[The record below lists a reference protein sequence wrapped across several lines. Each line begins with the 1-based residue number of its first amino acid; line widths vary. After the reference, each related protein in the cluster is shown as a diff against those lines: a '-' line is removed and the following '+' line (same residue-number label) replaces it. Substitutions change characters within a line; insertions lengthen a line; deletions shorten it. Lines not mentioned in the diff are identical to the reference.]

1 MTYQNLR
8 VRFFELTTIKG
19 THNANNSIE
28 SVNMK
33 YLITIFFLANWTLS
47 YANHHEEGEKVK
59 ESPIMTELPTMDI
72 KFVEKIG
79 ILTPDEILNILGEPA
94 KRIELKM
101 KSSDDVIARTWYYH
115 NINTDD
121 DGSYFPTT
129 ELDIVDGYVESVVF
143 MNDVDED
150 TITEAQKYDV
160 ERPNSVF

>member
-1 MTYQNLR
+1 MKFL
-8 VRFFELTTIKG
+8 I
-19 THNANNSIE
+19 SI
-28 SVNMK
+28 
-33 YLITIFFLANWTLS
+33 LFLFNFTQAF
-47 YANHHEEGEKVK
+47 AMHHESNENVK
-59 ESPIMTELPTMDI
+59 EVPIVSELPTPYK
-72 KFVEKIG
+72 KFVEVIG
-79 ILTPDEILNILGEPA
+79 ILTADEIIAILGEPA
-94 KRIELKM
+94 QKIELKM
-101 KSSDDVIARTWYYH
+101 KSSDAVIARTWYYH

>member
-1 MTYQNLR
+1 
-8 VRFFELTTIKG
+8 
-19 THNANNSIE
+19 
-28 SVNMK
+28 MK
-33 YLITIFFLANWTLS
+33 FLITILFILNCTQTFAM
-47 YANHHEEGEKVK
+47 HHESNETVK
-59 ESPIMTELPTMDI
+59 EVPIVSELPTAYK
-72 KFVEKIG
+72 KFVEVIG
-79 ILTPDEILNILGEPA
+79 ILTANEIIAILGEPA
-94 KRIELKM
+94 KKIELKM

>member
-1 MTYQNLR
+1 M
-8 VRFFELTTIKG
+8 
-19 THNANNSIE
+19 
-28 SVNMK
+28 
-33 YLITIFFLANWTLS
+33 
-47 YANHHEEGEKVK
+47 HHETNGNVK
-59 ESPIMTELPTMDI
+59 EVPIVSELPTPYK
-72 KFVEKIG
+72 KFVEVIG
-79 ILTPDEILNILGEPA
+79 ILTADEIIAILGEPA
-94 KRIELKM
+94 KKIELKM

-160 ERPNSVF
+160 ERPNSIF